1 MRSIAK
7 QAIAL
12 IAQWAGIDDL
22 AQRIVVSKTVGPADF
37 AERYYSWSGGAIGPA
52 HTLAQSA
59 FFRGKNKSAKVEN
72 LYYAGATTVPGVGV
86 PLCLISAENIIKRLR
101 ADHTPGPLP
110 ES

>member
-59 FFRGKNKSAKVEN
+59 FFRGKNKSAKVEKP
-72 LYYAGATTVPGVGV
+72 LLRGSHYGARRWRAAVSDFGREHHQATT
-86 PLCLISAENIIKRLR
+86 C
-101 ADHTPGPLP
+101 
-110 ES
+110 